1 MAASTGPVLIA
12 AGITAFS
19 ELFLEPGHGLSKL
32 NWRIVPAAGGLAL
45 ALAGLE
51 KLAPQFAVG
60 LAWLTVLTVLIVPMG
75 GGPPPVEAAAAALGY
90 GGKVTR

>member
-1 MAASTGPVLIA
+1 MAASTGPVLVA

-32 NWRIVPAAGGLAL
+32 NWRLLPAAGGLAL

-51 KLAPQFAVG
+51 KIAPAFAVG
-60 LAWLTVLTVLIVPMG
+60 LAWLTVLGVLIVPFG
-75 GGPPPVEAAAAALGY
+75 GGPPPIEAAATALGY
-90 GGKVTR
+90 AQKVT